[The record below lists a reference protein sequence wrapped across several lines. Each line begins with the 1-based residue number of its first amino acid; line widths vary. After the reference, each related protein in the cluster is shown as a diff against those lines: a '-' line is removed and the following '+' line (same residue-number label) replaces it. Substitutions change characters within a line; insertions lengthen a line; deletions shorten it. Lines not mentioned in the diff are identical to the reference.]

1 MLRDF
6 FCCFVGL
13 VFSFVM
19 NIFVGE
25 SECEY

>member
-6 FCCFVGL
+6 FCCVVGL
-13 VFSFVM
+13 VISFLM
-19 NIFVGE
+19 DIFVGE